1 MQKNLTQGP
10 ITKTL
15 VFFAL
20 PMIGGNMLQQ
30 LYNIADTLIVGR
42 FIGSGAL
49 AAVGSSYTLM
59 TFLTSILLGLCMGS
73 GALWS
78 MLHGAEE
85 IDGLKRCLFASFL
98 LIGGAAVVLNVGVLV
113 FLEPIMTL
121 LRIPPE
127 AWADTWDYL
136 RVVLFGVCF
145 TFLYNYFACLLRSV
159 GNSAAPLV
167 FLAAS
172 TVLNIGL
179 DLWFVL
185 GLGWG
190 VAGAAGATVLAQGVS
205 AAGIALYCWR
215 TVDLLR
221 LERRHMTASRGEL
234 RRIVSYS
241 ALTCVQQSVMN
252 FGILMVQG
260 LVNSFGVHVMA
271 AFAAAVKIDAFAYL
285 PVQDFGNAFST
296 FVAQNTGAQK
306 AERIRRGCR
315 SALWV
320 SVCFC
325 MVSSLLVCL
334 FAAPLMGLFVDPA
347 ETEIIAV
354 GVEYLRIEGMCYCGI
369 GILFL
374 LYGLFRGLGRPGV
387 SVVLT
392 VISLGTRVALAYLL
406 SPIPAI
412 GLKGIWWAVPIG
424 WILAD
429 LAGLAF
435 YRRKPV

>member
-1 MQKNLTQGP
+1 MRIDLTRGG
-10 ITKTL
+10 ITRPML
-15 VFFAL
+15 LFAG
-20 PMIGGNMLQQ
+20 PMIAGDLLQQ
-30 LYNIADTLIVGR
+30 CYNIADTLIVGR
-42 FIGSGAL
+42 ALGPTAL
-49 AAVGSSYTLM
+49 AAVGFSFTLM
-59 TFLTSILLGLCMGS
+59 TFLTSVLLGLCMGS

-78 MLHGAEE
+78 MLHGAGET
-85 IDGLKRCLFASFL
+85 DGLKRCLFASFL
-98 LIGGAAVVLNVGVLV
+98 LIGGAAVALNVGVLV

-121 LRIPPE
+121 LRIPSE
-127 AWADTWDYL
+127 AWADTWAYL

-159 GNSAAPLV
+159 GNSTAPLV

-185 GLGWG
+185 GLHWG

-221 LERRHMTASRGEL
+221 LERRHLTASRGEL
-234 RRIVSYS
+234 KRIVSYS
-241 ALTCVQQSVMN
+241 ALACVQQSVMN

-320 SVCFC
+320 C
-325 MVSSLLVCL
+325 M
-334 FAAPLMGLFVDPA
+334 
-347 ETEIIAV
+347 
-354 GVEYLRIEGMCYCGI
+354 
-369 GILFL
+369 L
-374 LYGLFRGLGRPGV
+374 LYGQLP
-387 SVVLT
+387 
-392 VISLGTRVALAYLL
+392 
-406 SPIPAI
+406 
-412 GLKGIWWAVPIG
+412 
-424 WILAD
+424 
-429 LAGLAF
+429 AGLPL
-435 YRRKPV
+435 RRPADGAVRGPGGDRNCSRGGGVPAH